1 MTNELYMQTKELM
14 EEFYEKANLKAGN
27 IVVVGCSTSEII
39 GSKIGTNSNPE
50 TAETVFQA
58 IYDFTK
64 ENDLYLAAQCCEHLN
79 RAIIIE
85 KAAVPFAETVVP
97 QPKAGGSFATR
108 AYKHF
113 ENPVAVEEIKADAG
127 IDIGLTLIGMHLKK
141 VAVPLRLEHKMIGN
155 ALVTAARTRPKFIGG
170 VRAVYNQELL

>member
-58 IYDFTK
+58 IYHHLHS
-64 ENDLYLAAQCCEHLN
+64 NLSLYLIL
-79 RAIIIE
+79 
-85 KAAVPFAETVVP
+85 
-97 QPKAGGSFATR
+97 
-108 AYKHF
+108 
-113 ENPVAVEEIKADAG
+113 D
-127 IDIGLTLIGMHLKK
+127 L
-141 VAVPLRLEHKMIGN
+141 
-155 ALVTAARTRPKFIGG
+155 
-170 VRAVYNQELL
+170 